1 MQYKI
6 ENDELIPAP
15 VNFTTPDGRTICNFN
30 TSPELMN
37 EYGFTMTEAEAEE
50 WRKQHPAPPPLPR
63 TVCTKYELV
72 NVLSAHFPELLTQLK
87 AAYASTPELQFYWNT
102 VNDLDRNNMDFQH
115 FTESLGVTAE
125 QLDAIFAALDGQI
138 PESSVSE

>member
-30 TSPELMN
+30 ISVELMN
-37 EYGFTMTEAEAEE
+37 QYGFTLTEEQAEA
-50 WRKQHPAPPPLPR
+50 WRRQHPAPPPPAR

-72 NVLSAHFPELLTQLK
+72 ETLSKHFPELLARLRE
-87 AAYASTPELQFYWNT
+87 AYAASTELQFFWNT
-102 VNDLDRNNMDFQH
+102 VNDLDRSNADFQRLAQ
-115 FTESLGVTAE
+115 TLGISEA
-125 QLDAIFAALDGQI
+125 QIDAIFAAL
-138 PESSVSE
+138 EA

>member
-30 TSPELMN
+30 LSPELMDR
-37 EYGFTMTEAEAEE
+37 YGFTVTEAEAEE
-50 WRKQHPAPPPLPR
+50 WRRQHPAPPPPPR

-72 NVLSAHFPELLTQLK
+72 NCLEQHFPELLALLRE
-87 AAYASTPELQFYWNT
+87 AYAASAELQFFWNT
-102 VNDLDRNNMDFQH
+102 VNDLDRENADFQR
-115 FTESLGVTAE
+115 FAQTLGISEA
-125 QLDAIFAALDGQI
+125 QIDAIFAAL
-138 PESSVSE
+138 EA

>member
-30 TSPELMN
+30 LAPELMDR
-37 EYGFTMTEAEAEE
+37 YGFTVTEAEAEE
-50 WRKQHPAPPPLPR
+50 WRRQHPAPEPPPR

-72 NVLSAHFPELLTQLK
+72 NALQAHFPELLSELRQ
-87 AAYASTPELQFYWNT
+87 AYAKSPELQFYWAS
-102 VNDLDRNNMDFQH
+102 VIELDRENADFQR
-115 FTESLGVTAE
+115 FAASLGISEA
-125 QLDAIFAALDGQI
+125 QIDAIFAAL
-138 PESSVSE
+138 EA